1 MKLRN
6 KRLDHAL
13 DMGSRLRRPAL
24 PFVQSASVGGL
35 FRPMM
40 LQAAALCLRPGPND
54 TPEVLLVRTLTTKR
68 WILPKG
74 WPEEGLTLAE
84 AAAREAWEE
93 GGVRGT
99 VATHPIGSFT
109 YRKLRKDGMTL
120 DCRAD
125 VFVLIVDEICDQFP
139 ESDIRDR
146 TWTHP
151 HKAAKMVTEP
161 DLRKLLGG
169 L

>member
-6 KRLDHAL
+6 TRLDHAL
-13 DMGSRLRRPAL
+13 TLGSKLRRPAL
-24 PFVQSASVGGL
+24 PFVQSGAVSGF
-35 FRPMM
+35 FRPML

-54 TPEVLLVRTLTTKR
+54 TPELLLVRTLTSKR

-74 WPEEGLTLAE
+74 WPEEGLTLPE

-99 VATHPIGSFT
+99 IATQPIGSFT
-109 YRKLRKDGMTL
+109 YRKIRKDGMTL

-125 VFVLIVDEICDQFP
+125 VFVLVVDEIHDTYP
-139 ESDIRDR
+139 ESSFRKR
-146 TWTHP
+146 HWAHP
-151 HKAAKMVTEP
+151 AKAAEMVNEP
-161 DLRKLLGG
+161 DLRRLLRN

>member
-6 KRLDHAL
+6 TRLERAL
-13 DMGSRLRRPAL
+13 DMGSKLRRPAL
-24 PFVQSASVGGL
+24 PFVQSAAVGGL
-35 FRPMM
+35 FRPML

-54 TPEVLLVRTLTTKR
+54 MPEVLLVRTLTSKR

-109 YRKLRKDGMTL
+109 YRKIRKDGMTL
-120 DCRAD
+120 DCRAE
-125 VFVLIVDEICDQFP
+125 VFVLIVDEISDSFP
-139 ESDIRDR
+139 EADIRDR
-146 TWTHP
+146 IWAHP
-151 HKAAKMVTEP
+151 RKAAEMVSEA
-161 DLRKLLGG
+161 DLRKLLRA